1 MYEATGQQHQ
11 ASMGRNPWRFRSSA
25 GEPLRLEAKVHL
37 PSPSWRQ
44 SATGPCILCQHADRV
59 SLVFTSSNRKSS
71 SSSCGLLP
79 WRAQTSKRL
88 EAPIPPKT
96 SSSVPGGR
104 VTSSSS
110 LPRAARATPGPGL
123 GTPSSL
129 CVSVSGCQLLSL
141 FGPLPV
147 EALSSTRWSCQE
159 LLHEISMSVLG
170 PEDANLADSKLRL
183 PQAAHAQR
191 KTTEAEPR
199 CDTHRLTHHRHH
211 PLPVVQGVPRHEA
224 HQWFR
229 DVCYVKHTLDI
240 PNSGTSC
247 IMAGKPS
254 SAMNSIFR

>member
-11 ASMGRNPWRFRSSA
+11 ASMGQNPWRFRSSA

-44 SATGPCILCQHADRV
+44 SATGPCILCQHAGRV

-141 FGPLPV
+141 FGPLPL
-147 EALSSTRWSCQE
+147 EALSSTKTRWSCQE

-199 CDTHRLTHHRHH
+199 CDTHRISQAHSPPSPPTPSRARRS
-211 PLPVVQGVPRHEA
+211 PARGTPVVQGRLLRETYA
-224 HQWFR
+224 RYSELR
-229 DVCYVKHTLDI
+229 D
-240 PNSGTSC
+240 
-247 IMAGKPS
+247 IMHHGK
-254 SAMNSIFR
+254 